1 MLDQLFNAVGGNV
14 VNTLTEKTG
23 LDLEQAKAVLPIAQE
38 TVSSGLMDE
47 AKSGNIGGILNML
60 NSSGADLQ
68 SNSLFDGLKKQLL
81 GNLLAKLGLPES
93 VAGLVAGTGMTSII
107 ENASNFLGGG
117 GEVKKDD
124 LMDKLDMKSIV
135 GNMAKDAIA
144 DKLGGLGGK
153 LFGK

>member
-14 VNTLTEKTG
+14 INSITEKTG
-23 LDLEQAKAVLPIAQE
+23 LDINQAKAVLPIAQE
-38 TVSSGLMDE
+38 TVSNGLMDE

-60 NSSGADLQ
+60 NSSGGALQ
-68 SNSLFDGLKKQLL
+68 SNSLFGSLKSQLL
-81 GNLLAKLGLPES
+81 SQLLAKLGLPAS
-93 VAGLVAGTGMTSII
+93 VAGLVAGTGMTSIV
-107 ENASNFLGGG
+107 ENASQFLGGDS
-117 GEVKKDD
+117 EVTKGD

-135 GNMAKDAIA
+135 GNMAKDAIS